1 MSVPTI
7 VLFQRELTAHSADEV
22 QLCYQVLAA
31 RERDFVNISPQQRAW
46 FQGAR
51 AMAAWLL
58 GLPKGGRKI
67 AEMLEGVATPG
78 VVSLTVA
85 DDWMQQRRD
94 VLAGLSAGN
103 FNIRE

>member
-1 MSVPTI
+1 MSIPTRI
-7 VLFQRELTAHSADEV
+7 FFRELPARTQEEI
-22 QLCYQVLAA
+22 QTCLQVVAA

-51 AMAAWLL
+51 AAIAWVL

-67 AEMLEGVATPG
+67 AEMLDGVATPG
-78 VVSLTVA
+78 VVSITVA

-94 VLAGLSAGN
+94 VLAGLSVGS
-103 FNIRE
+103 FNTGE